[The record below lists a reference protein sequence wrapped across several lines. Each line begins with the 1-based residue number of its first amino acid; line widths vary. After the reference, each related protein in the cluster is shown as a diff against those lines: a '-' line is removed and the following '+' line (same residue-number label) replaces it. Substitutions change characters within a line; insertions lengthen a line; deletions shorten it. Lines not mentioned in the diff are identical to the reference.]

1 MKSPLLTFEDAL
13 SQLLMAARPVS
24 ERESVGLLD
33 ATGRVLAGDL
43 VSSLAVPPHD
53 NSAMDGYAVRCADVT
68 EPGIRLPVS
77 QRVPAG
83 SNPAALVGASAA
95 RIFTGAPIPPGADA
109 VVMQE
114 RCRADGECVQID
126 ELPRSG
132 QNIRRRGEDIEVGA
146 VVLNAGT
153 RLKAAHIG
161 LAASIGVPRLDVL
174 RRLRVA
180 VFFTGDELR
189 EPGEALA
196 PGAIFNSN
204 RYMVRCLLATLG
216 CEVTDLGIVRDDLGA
231 TREALRQA
239 AAEHDVVLTCGG
251 VSVGEE
257 DHVKAAVEAEGAL
270 SLWKIAIKPGKPLAF
285 GRVGEADFIGLP
297 GNPVSAF
304 VTFVMLVQPFLQR
317 RIGLRDVLPL
327 RREVPAGFDWPRVES
342 RREFVRVQ
350 LDAAGR
356 AVQHPR
362 QGSGVLSSCAWAD
375 GLLDIAPGRSFVAGD
390 LLPYISLREAN

>member
-1 MKSPLLTFEDAL
+1 MKAPLLTFEEAL
-13 SQLLMAARPVS
+13 DQLLSAARPVT
-24 ERESVGLLD
+24 ERKSVGLLD
-33 ATGRVLAGDL
+33 ASGRVLAADL
-43 VSSLAVPPHD
+43 VSALAVPPHD
-53 NSAMDGYAVRCADVT
+53 NSAMDGYALRVEDVT
-68 EPGIRLPVS
+68 QPAVRLPVG

-83 SNPAALVGASAA
+83 ADPAPLVAGTAA

-114 RCRADGECVQID
+114 RCRTDGDGVVVD
-126 ELPRSG
+126 ELPRIG

-146 VVLNAGT
+146 PVLSAGSRLNAA
-153 RLKAAHIG
+153 RIG
-161 LAASIGVPRLDVL
+161 LAASIGVPTLNVL

-189 EPGEALA
+189 EPGEALV

-204 RYMVRCLLATLG
+204 RYMVRSLLATLG
-216 CEVTDLGIVRDDLGA
+216 CEVTDLGIVRDDLSA
-231 TREALRQA
+231 TRDALRRA
-239 AAEHDVVLTCGG
+239 AADHDVVLTCGG

-285 GRVGEADFIGLP
+285 GRVGDADFVGLP

-304 VTFVMLVQPFLQR
+304 VTFMMLVQPFLLR
-317 RIGLRDVLPL
+317 RMGLQDPMPA
-327 RREVPAGFDWPRVES
+327 RREVPAGFDWPRAES

-350 LDAAGR
+350 LDAEGR

-375 GLLDIAPGRSFVAGD
+375 GLLDIAPGRSFTAGE
-390 LLPYISLREAN
+390 LLPYISLRETY

>member
-114 RCRADGECVQID
+114 RCRADGECVQLD

-204 RYMVRCLLATLG
+204 RYMVRSLLAALG

-317 RIGLRDVLPL
+317 RIGLRDALPR

-350 LDAAGR
+350 LDAAGH

-390 LLPYISLREAN
+390 LLPYISLREAT

>member
-1 MKSPLLTFEDAL
+1 MKAPLLTFEEAL
-13 SQLLMAARPVS
+13 GQLLASARPVP
-24 ERESVGLLD
+24 EHESVGLLD
-33 ATGRVLAGDL
+33 ATGRVLASDL
-43 VSSLAVPPHD
+43 VSSIAVPPHD
-53 NSAMDGYAVRCADVT
+53 NSAMDGYAVRCVDVT
-68 EPGIRLPVS
+68 QPGVRLPVS

-83 SNPAALVGASAA
+83 ASPAPLAAGSAA
-95 RIFTGAPIPPGADA
+95 RIFTGAPIPSGADA

-114 RCRADGECVQID
+114 RCHADTDGVAID
-126 ELPRSG
+126 ELPRLG

-146 VVLNAGT
+146 SVLSAGVRLNAA
-153 RLKAAHIG
+153 RIG
-161 LAASIGVPRLDVL
+161 LAASIGVPQLNVL

-189 EPGEALA
+189 EPGEALG

-204 RYMVRCLLATLG
+204 RYMVRSLLAMLG
-216 CEVTDLGIVRDDLGA
+216 CEVTDLGIVRDDLTA
-231 TREALRQA
+231 TRDALRRA
-239 AAEHDVVLTCGG
+239 AAAHDVVLTCGG

-304 VTFVMLVQPFLQR
+304 VTFVMLVQPFLCR
-317 RIGLRDVLPL
+317 RMGLRDVGPV
-327 RREVPAGFDWPRVES
+327 RREVPTTFDWLRAES

-350 LDAAGR
+350 LDADGR
-356 AVQHPR
+356 AVLHPR

-375 GLLDIAPGRSFVAGD
+375 GLLDVAPGRTFAAGE

>member
-1 MKSPLLTFEDAL
+1 MKAPLLTFEEAL
-13 SQLLMAARPVS
+13 GQLLSAARPVA

-33 ATGRVLAGDL
+33 ASGRVLTADL
-43 VSSLAVPPHD
+43 VSALAVPPHD
-53 NSAMDGYAVRCADVT
+53 NSAMDGYALRVEDVT
-68 EPGIRLPVS
+68 QPAIRLPVS

-83 SNPAALVGASAA
+83 ADPVPLVAGTAA

-114 RCRADGECVQID
+114 RCRADGDGVVVD
-126 ELPRSG
+126 ELPRIG

-146 VVLNAGT
+146 PVLSVGSRLNAA
-153 RLKAAHIG
+153 RIG
-161 LAASIGVPRLDVL
+161 LAASIGVPTLNVL

-189 EPGEALA
+189 EPGEALV

-204 RYMVRCLLATLG
+204 RYMVRSLLATLG
-216 CEVTDLGIVRDDLGA
+216 CNVTDLGIVRDDLGA
-231 TREALRQA
+231 TRDALRRA
-239 AAEHDVVLTCGG
+239 AADHDVVLTCGG

-285 GRVGEADFIGLP
+285 GRVGDADFIGLP

-304 VTFVMLVQPFLQR
+304 VTFVMLVQAFLLR
-317 RIGLRDVLPL
+317 RMGLQDPMPA
-327 RREVPAGFDWPRVES
+327 RREVPAGFDWPRAES

-350 LDAAGR
+350 LDAEGR

-375 GLLDIAPGRSFVAGD
+375 GLLDIAPGRSFTAGER
-390 LLPYISLREAN
+390 LPYISLRETY

>member
-1 MKSPLLTFEDAL
+1 MKAPLLTFEEAL
-13 SQLLMAARPVS
+13 DQLLSAARPFA

-33 ATGRVLAGDL
+33 ASGRVLAADL
-43 VSSLAVPPHD
+43 MSALAVPPHD
-53 NSAMDGYAVRCADVT
+53 NSAMDGYALRVEDVT
-68 EPGIRLPVS
+68 QPAIRLPVS

-83 SNPAALVGASAA
+83 ADPAPLVTGTAA
-95 RIFTGAPIPPGADA
+95 RIFTGAPIPPGANA

-114 RCRADGECVQID
+114 RCRTDGDGVVVD
-126 ELPRSG
+126 ELPRIG

-146 VVLNAGT
+146 PVLSAGLRLNAA
-153 RLKAAHIG
+153 RIG
-161 LAASIGVPRLDVL
+161 LAASIGVPTLNVL

-189 EPGEALA
+189 EPGEALV

-204 RYMVRCLLATLG
+204 RYMVRSLLATLG
-216 CEVTDLGIVRDDLGA
+216 CEVTDLGIVRDDLSA
-231 TREALRQA
+231 TRDALRRA
-239 AAEHDVVLTCGG
+239 AADHDVVLTCGG

-285 GRVGEADFIGLP
+285 GRVGDADFVGLP

-304 VTFVMLVQPFLQR
+304 VTFVMLVQPFLLR
-317 RIGLRDVLPL
+317 RMGLQDPMPA
-327 RREVPAGFDWPRVES
+327 RREVPAGFDWPRAES

-350 LDAAGR
+350 LDAEGR
-356 AVQHPR
+356 ALQHPR

-375 GLLDIAPGRSFVAGD
+375 GLLDIAPGRSFTAGE
-390 LLPYISLREAN
+390 LLPYISLRETY